1 MLFTLLLTRLRSH
14 PGRSLVLVAVIAVAA
29 GTAFSALA
37 VRAVA
42 DDPWTPLRM
51 ATNGGDVVVDG
62 SPTRPDPQTLAS
74 IPEVRDVGVP
84 LEGGDAGLRVGGEH
98 LLVSLLRMP
107 GREMMPVDR
116 PVLTSGRWFASD
128 GEVVFETTLADMLG
142 VRVGDTVGL
151 TGEDTRTVLVVG
163 MAATAMM
170 PNYPERTPGTVFV
183 GHALFDAIGP
193 VGDPRW
199 TVGLKLHDP
208 ARADEVAAR
217 ISRDLLP
224 GNRVRTAADIRD
236 NAFPSRTRAY
246 AEVVLL
252 FAILM
257 LAGAVMLVVTLLG
270 SRLVSEAREL
280 TLLQVAGLTPRRL
293 ALLIAAEH
301 AVIALAGVLAGI
313 PVALLVAPRIASS
326 ASVLGPVTPDLAFG
340 DIAMVGM
347 GAVMVSSIVSALG
360 GLQAGRRSLAIVAR
374 GGSGRVHRSGAAGLA
389 LDSTA
394 WTTLV
399 LGLKDIATRR
409 GRALTIVSG
418 VALAVT
424 MAVPVAAFGTAITA
438 PQPSAAPNPAD
449 RLSADSVHSVHS
461 ADSADGVDIL
471 ALPYVPAAING
482 EIVQRIATLI
492 FTMEL
497 LLGAI
502 AVITLL
508 AAAAMSMRERTRE
521 LGVLHA
527 LGCTT
532 PQLVGASAISHGT
545 LGAAGALAGLPLGI
559 GLYFGLLGLGT
570 GTAAGMPS
578 QSAIALPAIAAVA
591 IAAAAGA
598 APALLA
604 QRFPA
609 SVALAAE

>member
-14 PGRSLVLVAVIAVAA
+14 LGRSLMLVAVIAVAV

-42 DDPWTPLRM
+42 DDPWTPLRV
-51 ATNGGDVVVDG
+51 ATNGSDVVVDG
-62 SPTRPDPQTLAS
+62 SLTPPDPQTLAAMAAV
-74 IPEVRDVGVP
+74 PEVRDVGVV
-84 LEGGDAGLRVGGEH
+84 LQGGDAGLRVGGED
-98 LLVSLLRMP
+98 LRVWLLRMP
-107 GREMMPVDR
+107 DRETMPVDR
-116 PVLTSGRWFASD
+116 PALTAGRWFASD
-128 GEVVFETTLADMLG
+128 DEAVVETTLADMLG
-142 VRVGDTVGL
+142 IQVGDEVVL
-151 TGEDTRTVLVVG
+151 TGERSRPVRVVG
-163 MAATAMM
+163 AAATAMM

-183 GHALFDAIGP
+183 GSRLFEAVGP
-193 VGDPRW
+193 VGEPRW
-199 TVGLKLHDP
+199 TVGLRLHEP
-208 ARADEVAAR
+208 SQADEVAAR
-217 ISRDLLP
+217 ISREVLP
-224 GNRVRTAADIRD
+224 GSQIRTAADIRED
-236 NAFPSRTRAY
+236 AFPSRTRAY
-246 AEVVLL
+246 AEVALL

-280 TLLQVAGLTPRRL
+280 TLLQVTGLTPLRL

-313 PVALLVAPRIASS
+313 PVTLLAAPRIASA

-340 DIAMVGM
+340 DVALVGL
-347 GAVMVSSIVSALG
+347 GAVVVSVIVSALG
-360 GLQAGRRSLAIVAR
+360 GLQAGRRSLAVVAR
-374 GGSGRVHRSGAAGLA
+374 GGSGPVRRSRAAGIALA
-389 LDSTA
+389 STA

-409 GRALTIVSG
+409 GRALTVVLG

-424 MAVPVAAFGTAITA
+424 MAVPIAGLGAALAA
-438 PQPSAAPNPAD
+438 PLPSAPGRAGQPSADPTNISELPA
-449 RLSADSVHSVHS
+449 
-461 ADSADGVDIL
+461 
-471 ALPYVPAAING
+471 VPAAINS
-482 EIVQRIATLI
+482 EIAGKIATLVT
-492 FTMEL
+492 TMEL

-545 LGAAGALAGLPLGI
+545 LGAAGAVIGVPLGI
-559 GLYFGLLGLGT
+559 GLYLGLLGLGM
-570 GTAAGMPS
+570 GTAAAMPAPS
-578 QSAIALPAIAAVA
+578 TFTLPAIAAIV

-598 APALLA
+598 APAVLA